1 VAGWEDSSLVFA
13 GVFSNAGA
21 HMPRRTCFCRVAGLI
36 AALSL
41 PSISLTAQG
50 TSPMNSPAFEL
61 ASLRED
67 VRLLN
72 QRLGDLTLRVEQLE
86 RANSNLQ
93 AKSSQTYVTLA
104 QLNEAIADVQKTM
117 QTALREQKH
126 ETLQQVSVQLEK
138 LANETQAAI
147 NALARGAA
155 VRPAVTTPTFTDD
168 YPKEGASYTV
178 QRGDT
183 LSSIAHKTGAKMQD
197 IINANKIAD
206 PTRLQVG
213 QTLFIPQGK

>member
-1 VAGWEDSSLVFA
+1 
-13 GVFSNAGA
+13 
-21 HMPRRTCFCRVAGLI
+21 MPRHTCFRWVAGLF

-41 PSISLTAQG
+41 SGVPLAAQG
-50 TSPMNSPAFEL
+50 MNQPTSPAFEL

-67 VRLLN
+67 VRLLT
-72 QRLGDLTLRVEQLE
+72 QRVGDLSLRVEQLE
-86 RANSNLQ
+86 RENGDLQ

-104 QLNEAIADVQKTM
+104 QLNAAIAELNKAM
-117 QTALREQKH
+117 QDALSEQRR
-126 ETLQQVSVQLEK
+126 ETLRQVGVQLEK
-138 LANETQAAI
+138 LARETQAAI
-147 NALARGAA
+147 DA
-155 VRPAVTTPTFTDD
+155 VAKGVATRPPVTTPTFNDN
-168 YPKEGASYTV
+168 YSKQGVSYTV

-183 LSSIAHKTGAKMQD
+183 LSSIAHKNGARMED

>member
-1 VAGWEDSSLVFA
+1 MPRHTCFHWFA
-13 GVFSNAGA
+13 G
-21 HMPRRTCFCRVAGLI
+21 
-36 AALSL
+36 
-41 PSISLTAQG
+41 SLTALFFTSLQLAAQG
-50 TSPMNSPAFEL
+50 TGPTSTPAFEL

-67 VRLLN
+67 VRLLS
-72 QRLGDLTLRVEQLE
+72 QRLGELTLRVEQLE
-86 RANSNLQ
+86 RENGDLRT
-93 AKSSQTYVTLA
+93 KSSQTYVTLA
-104 QLNEAIADVQKTM
+104 QLNEAVADVQKTM
-117 QTALREQKH
+117 QAALHEQKR

-147 NALARGAA
+147 NALAKNAA
-155 VRPAVTTPTFTDD
+155 TRPAVTTPIFTED
-168 YPKEGASYTV
+168 YPKEGGSYTV
-178 QRGDT
+178 QKNDT